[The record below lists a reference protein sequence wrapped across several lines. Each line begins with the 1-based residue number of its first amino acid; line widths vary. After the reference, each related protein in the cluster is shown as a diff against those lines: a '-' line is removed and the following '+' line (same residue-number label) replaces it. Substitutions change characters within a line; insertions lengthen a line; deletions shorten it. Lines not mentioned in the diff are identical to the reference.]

1 MGPLAPGV
9 VGAWL
14 VERDGELGEID
25 RALTGAVAGEG
36 WLVLLKGP
44 AGIGKTALLD
54 VARDRAGRA
63 GVAVAGARGAE
74 LERGFTYGVV
84 RQLLEATV
92 RATDAP
98 GRERLLAGAAALAMP
113 AVLGSDATSGDP
125 MDQTFAVLHGSVLA
139 GREPR
144 DGGAG
149 RAVGRRCPLGGRAVV
164 AVSGLSG
171 AAGWRAW
178 RRR

>member
-9 VGAWL
+9 VDGWL

-25 RALTGAVAGEG
+25 RALAGAVAGEG
-36 WLVLLKGP
+36 WLVLLEGP

-54 VARDRAGRA
+54 VARGRAGRA

-74 LERGFTYGVV
+74 LERGFPYGVV

-98 GRERLLAGAAALAMP
+98 GGSGCWRAPP
-113 AVLGSDATSGDP
+113 ARDA
-125 MDQTFAVLHGSVLA
+125 
-139 GREPR
+139 
-144 DGGAG
+144 GGA
-149 RAVGRRCPLGGRAVV
+149 RV
-164 AVSGLSG
+164 
-171 AAGWRAW
+171 
-178 RRR
+178 